1 MSKSI
6 EFAISRKIIRL
17 LLEISDKKTKRRLAI
32 LLLGQTLSTFLDI
45 LGIFVFGLLG
55 ALVISSVNFK
65 EPEGNLL
72 RILDFLGLEQ
82 QSLQL
87 QATAIGTIA
96 VLLLIFRS
104 TLSVS
109 IYSITTRELCK
120 GAALL
125 SGKII
130 RQLME
135 RDLETLAKF
144 KKQEWLSGLTKGI
157 QSTLIRAPIVFM
169 TIVVETA
176 LLIFTFAFL
185 FFIQPIMAM
194 LILIIY
200 GCCGFGIYMFTESS
214 IKRLAESD
222 LRFELSSNQRLIEI
236 LEGFADLTVNGE
248 VSPYVKE
255 FSLDRKAQLLSQA
268 RLTIYPISTKYV
280 FEAIIIFGSFLLS
293 AISFA
298 FFDAV
303 KAASVIS
310 IFLIASSR
318 IGPSI
323 LRLQQAVTMFSSSLP
338 QIQLFFS
345 INSQLPKLKPIEQ
358 DTIER
363 HFEEEAIVVR
373 DVSITYDGVNIALSV
388 SSLSFQP
395 GERVAFVGPSG
406 GGKSTLVKLLAGL
419 LQPESG
425 VVNIGRL
432 SAYENRR
439 VKKQLIGY
447 VPQDITLFHGT
458 IRDNLLLGRAN
469 IDDVEL
475 LNILKKVELFDLSPS
490 ELILNRKIDDFSSQL
505 SGGQRQ
511 RLGIA
516 RALINSPKILIL
528 DEFTSALDANNE
540 SLIVELLDQLDAEAI
555 VLAVSHRLSTIKRF
569 TRVIYLREGKI
580 IFDGK
585 LEDMEK
591 RLVDTL

>member
-1 MSKSI
+1 MPKSI
-6 EFAISRKIIRL
+6 DLAISREIVHL
-17 LLEISDKKTKRRLAI
+17 LLEVSSKKEKQRLSI

-55 ALVISSVNFK
+55 TLVISGVNFK
-65 EPEGNLL
+65 EPQGNLL

-82 QSLQL
+82 QSLQF
-87 QATAIGTIA
+87 QATAIGIIA

-104 TLSVS
+104 VLSIS
-109 IYSITTRELCK
+109 IYSKTTRELSK
-120 GAALL
+120 LAALL
-125 SGKII
+125 SGKIVT
-130 RQLME
+130 QLME
-135 RDLETLAKF
+135 RDLGTLAKF

-157 QSTLIRAPIVFM
+157 QSTLIRAPLGFM
-169 TIVVETA
+169 TLIVETA
-176 LLIFTFAFL
+176 LLIFISAFL

-200 GCCGFGIYMFTESS
+200 GCSGFGIYKYTESS

-222 LRFELSSNQRLIEI
+222 LLFELSSNQRLIEM

-248 VSPYVKE
+248 VSPFVQE
-255 FSLDRKAQLLSQA
+255 FSSDRKAQLLSQA
-268 RLTIYPISTKYV
+268 RLMIYPISIKYV

-293 AISFA
+293 ALSFV

-303 KAASVIS
+303 EAASVIS

-323 LRLQQAVTMFSSSLP
+323 LRLQQAVTMFRSSLP
-338 QIQLFFS
+338 QIQLFFAL
-345 INSQLPKLKPIEQ
+345 NSYLPKLKPIEEGTK
-358 DTIER
+358 DK
-363 HFEEEAIVVR
+363 HYEEKAIVVR
-373 DVSITYDGVNIALSV
+373 DVSIKYDGVTSALSV

-406 GGKSTLVKLLAGL
+406 GGKSTLVKVLAGL

-425 VVNIGRL
+425 MVKNGIL

-439 VKKQLIGY
+439 VKKLSIGY

-469 IDDVEL
+469 IDDMEL

-516 RALINSPKILIL
+516 RALIKSPRILIL
-528 DEFTSALDANNE
+528 DEFTSALDSNNE
-540 SLIVELLDQLDAEAI
+540 SLIVELLDQLDAKTI

-591 RLVDTL
+591 PLVDTL